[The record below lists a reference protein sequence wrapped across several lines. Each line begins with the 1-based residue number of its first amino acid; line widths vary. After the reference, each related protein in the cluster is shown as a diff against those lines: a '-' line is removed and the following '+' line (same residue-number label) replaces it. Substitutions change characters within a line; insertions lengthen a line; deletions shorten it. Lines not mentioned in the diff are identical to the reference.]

1 MPTDCDVPLPLAS
14 AACNRILLE
23 QGVTALGQLSCGQY
37 GDARAR
43 HSSVG
48 AQFRHIL
55 DHYAALFDGMAG
67 GRVNYDARVRDRTL
81 EQDPAAAV
89 AAARCWI
96 AALEGLDSNAADRR
110 LLVHTDSGGGPAA
123 PDWRESTVGRE
134 LQFLASHT
142 VHHFALIKL
151 LLEWHD
157 VALDDEFGM
166 APSTRAH
173 MAATR

>member
-1 MPTDCDVPLPLAS
+1 MPTDCDAPLPLAS

-23 QGVTALGQLSCGQY
+23 QGVTALGQLSCEQY

-55 DHYAALFDGMAG
+55 DHYAALFAG
-67 GRVNYDARVRDRTL
+67 LATGRVDYDSRARDRTL
-81 EQDPAAAV
+81 EEDPAAA
-89 AAARCWI
+89 ADAARAWMV
-96 AALEGLDSNAADRR
+96 ALEGLDAAAGDRR
-110 LLVHTDSGGGPAA
+110 LLVQTDSGGGPGA

-157 VALDDEFGM
+157 VALDDDFGM

>member
-1 MPTDCDVPLPLAS
+1 MPADRYVPFRLAS
-14 AACNRILLE
+14 AECNRTLLE
-23 QGVTALGQLSCGQY
+23 QGAAALERLSCEQY
-37 GDARAR
+37 SGARAR

-55 DHYAALFDGMAG
+55 DHYAALFEGIAR
-67 GRVNYDARVRDRTL
+67 GRVNYDARERDRTL

-96 AALEGLDSNAADRR
+96 VALEGLDAGVADRH
-110 LLVHTDSGGGPAA
+110 LVVHSDSGDGPGAL
-123 PDWRESTVGRE
+123 DWRESTVGRE

-151 LLEWHD
+151 LLEWHT